1 VRKRKG
7 EKEREKEKEHHNIGK
22 YKFILAPVSSLGEG
36 GILTN

>member
-22 YKFILAPVSSLGEG
+22 FILAPVSSLGEG